1 MRNGLLFAND
11 PEISVSERLQAA
23 NTALQKVSRQVLAPT
38 FVVADAS
45 GDVNATLPLTIKVTN
60 YTPDIMINLSGL
72 VVGTMLS
79 SGSGAG
85 EGQWR
90 IAIDDLPNTRVIP
103 PRDYVGPM
111 AVIAELGSGND
122 QAIVRTPVR
131 LIWQPSAAGSTEVV
145 GLQQL
150 APPPEEIIAPK
161 QAVDEQLVARE
172 KDFTQARS
180 RLKARRHSSGTTRA
194 NSFKNQSLANKRRAA
209 DQR

>member
-1 MRNGLLFAND
+1 
-11 PEISVSERLQAA
+11 
-23 NTALQKVSRQVLAPT
+23 
-38 FVVADAS
+38 
-45 GDVNATLPLTIKVTN
+45 
-60 YTPDIMINLSGL
+60 MINLSGL

-194 NSFKNQSLANKRRAA
+194 NSFKNQSLANKRRHRIPIL
-209 DQR
+209 DPELQTNVDPRRQRLPSLNYDSYANANSPRERRPLWNNDLQTIIDGSWERCERRASCSRETRR